1 MSCFREMTRRNTMEI
16 LDLIDKLEDMT
27 KNAKQPLLNKD
38 QVIFDQDEIFDIV
51 DAMRNNLPTAIQDAQ
66 WVKRDEERI
75 LTSAQDEHDRII
87 RDAKAHAQKMIED
100 HEITKQAELFGEDI
114 VFKARQQ
121 AHEITEGAFMY
132 AHDIMEKLENQ
143 LTVYYE
149 VIQEGRED
157 IQKSLES
164 MQEHS
169 YEKNFKESSDETI
182 EN

>member
-1 MSCFREMTRRNTMEI
+1 MEI
-16 LDLIDKLEDMT
+16 LDLIDKLEEMT

-38 QVIFDQDEIFDIV
+38 QVILDQDDIFDVV

-66 WVKRDEERI
+66 WIKRDEERI
-75 LTSAQDEHDRII
+75 LTAAQEEQERII
-87 RDAKAHAQKMIED
+87 RDAKTHAQRLIDE
-100 HEITKQAELFGEDI
+100 HEITQQAEQAGMDI
-114 VFKARQQ
+114 VAHARQQ

-164 MQEHS
+164 MQAHS
-169 YEKNFKESSDETI
+169 YEYNFKNRDEAVESE
-182 EN
+182 EE

>member
-1 MSCFREMTRRNTMEI
+1 MEI
-16 LDLIDKLEDMT
+16 LDLIDKLEEMT
-27 KNAKQPLLNKD
+27 RNAKQPLLNKD
-38 QVIFDQDEIFDIV
+38 QIILEQDDLFDVI

-75 LTSAQDEHDRII
+75 LTAAQEEHDRIVA
-87 RDAKAHAQKMIED
+87 DARAHAQTMIEQ
-100 HEITKQAELFGEDI
+100 HEITRQAELAGIDI
-114 VFKARQQ
+114 VDRAQHQ
-121 AHEITEGAFMY
+121 AHEITEGAFLY

-164 MQEHS
+164 MQSQS
-169 YEKNFKESSDETI
+169 YEATYKTHQESED
-182 EN
+182 

>member
-1 MSCFREMTRRNTMEI
+1 MEI

-38 QVIFDQDEIFDIV
+38 QVILEQEEVFDIV

-66 WVKRDEERI
+66 WVKRDEQRI
-75 LTSAQDEHDRII
+75 LSSAQDEHDRIV
-87 RDAKAHAQKMIED
+87 REAKNHAQKLIED
-100 HEITKQAELFGEDI
+100 HEITRQAEVFGQDI
-114 VFKARQQ
+114 ADQARQQ
-121 AHEITEGAFMY
+121 AHEITEGAFVY

-157 IQKSLES
+157 IQRSLETL
-164 MQEHS
+164 QNQS
-169 YEKNFKESSDETI
+169 YASNFKEATDDDVLDDDEDL
-182 EN
+182 